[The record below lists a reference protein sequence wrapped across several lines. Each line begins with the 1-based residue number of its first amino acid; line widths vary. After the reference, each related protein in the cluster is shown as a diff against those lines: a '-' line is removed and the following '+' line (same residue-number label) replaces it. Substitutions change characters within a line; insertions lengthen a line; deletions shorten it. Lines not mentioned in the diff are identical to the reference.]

1 MPIGREIAPEAKERR
16 PLDVAEVS
24 RAIGGSP
31 GPAPHG
37 PKVVDAARP
46 AAEVQPPR
54 EVTWSEAVRHVASE
68 AKLNL
73 QREGAAEFRFRVSP
87 PEMGEIRIRLAASQ
101 QGVTADLT
109 VANKA
114 VQQLVEARLPELRQR
129 LELAGIA
136 VNAFN
141 VAQDGGSSRQPQ
153 RDLPRNKEL
162 EASPVIEAVPAVGRP
177 RPATLS
183 RGLVDVTA

>member
-1 MPIGREIAPEAKERR
+1 
-16 PLDVAEVS
+16 
-24 RAIGGSP
+24 
-31 GPAPHG
+31 
-37 PKVVDAARP
+37 
-46 AAEVQPPR
+46 
-54 EVTWSEAVRHVASE
+54 VASQ
-68 AKLNL
+68 ARLSL
-73 QREGAAEFRFRVSP
+73 QREGTTEFRFRVSP

-101 QGVTADLT
+101 QGVTAELT

-153 RDLPRNKEL
+153 RDLPRKHEVESN
-162 EASPVIEAVPAVGRP
+162 PIIEATPAVGRP
-177 RPATLS
+177 RPAAFP
-183 RGLVDVTA
+183 RGLVDLTA